1 MANSQN
7 IFVSIQIN
15 NNQLI
20 RILRIKSEIHDEN
33 LFFLLFFYC
42 HTHRS
47 DRMTVTSRTTFAVN
61 RRTLCVNWYFAQI
74 FIAFDYDFLIVGN
87 TISASATTVDVP
99 LAARVKNT
107 NLGGSCMQLYLK
119 GKTALVTGSTS
130 GIGKAI
136 AMSLVAEG
144 AAVLINGRREE
155 KVNQTVEEIQ
165 TKFPDANLQSVVA
178 DLGTEQG
185 CRQVIEKHSEVD
197 ILINN
202 LGIFEPVEYFD
213 IPDEDWFKLFETN
226 IMSGVRL
233 TRRYLKQMI
242 QKKEGRVIFIA
253 SEAAIMPSLEMAH
266 YSATKTMQLSL
277 SRSLAELTKGTNVTV
292 NTVMPGST
300 LTEGVETMLNQ
311 LYPNEKLTME
321 EAEKR
326 FMKEN
331 RPTSII
337 QRLIRPEE
345 IAHLVTF
352 LSSPLSSAINGS
364 ALRIDGGLVRSVF

>member
-1 MANSQN
+1 
-7 IFVSIQIN
+7 
-15 NNQLI
+15 
-20 RILRIKSEIHDEN
+20 
-33 LFFLLFFYC
+33 
-42 HTHRS
+42 
-47 DRMTVTSRTTFAVN
+47 
-61 RRTLCVNWYFAQI
+61 
-74 FIAFDYDFLIVGN
+74 
-87 TISASATTVDVP
+87 
-99 LAARVKNT
+99 
-107 NLGGSCMQLYLK
+107 MQLGIS
-119 GKTALVTGSTS
+119 GKTALVTGSTA

-136 AMSLVAEG
+136 ALSLAAEG
-144 AAVLINGRREE
+144 VKVWINGRREE
-155 KVNQTVEEIQ
+155 KVDQTIHEIQ
-165 TKFPDANLQSVVA
+165 AKLPDARLQPVVA

-185 CRQVIEKHSEVD
+185 CQKVIAEFPEVD
-197 ILINN
+197 ILVNN
-202 LGIFEPVEYFD
+202 LGIFEPVDYFD
-213 IPDEDWFKLFETN
+213 ISDEAWFKLFETN

-233 TRRYLKQMI
+233 TRHYLKPMI
-242 QKKEGRVIFIA
+242 RKREGRVIFIA

-277 SRSLAELTKGTNVTV
+277 SRSLAELTRGTQVTV

-326 FMKEN
+326 FMEEN

-352 LSSPLSSAINGS
+352 LSSPLSSAMNGS